1 MKLGHRSAL
10 ITVAIAA
17 AGVGAAAVLVIDQ
30 LPQAADRHA
39 EISSRGPVVETGS
52 LPRGSMFPD
61 TPSQR
66 QRAPVEPEVSD
77 RQNEGGE
84 QPEGDQQ
91 ENGRLAF
98 VPPSSQHFLLGP
110 MTAEQWAA
118 AVIQQGAVIQHNDED
133 EAETVRSWSTVT
145 SAAKAAGFEAAKRAG
160 LAVPDRSAG
169 IIGRPGQVPRNGSL
183 QARLVEIAPAASERI
198 AEKFKA
204 AKAPWP
210 PAEIALVAI
219 KDEKALEMHARAQ
232 GGAWT
237 FVHRYKVMAA
247 SGGAGPKLVRGDK
260 QVPEGIYNISF
271 LNPNSRYHVSMRVNY
286 PNAFDRRMAK
296 QDGRKDLGSDI
307 MIHGKKSSAG
317 CLAMGDEA
325 AEELFV
331 ISASIGL
338 PNVKLVIA
346 PTDLRRHPV
355 PAAKP
360 GQPAWVPKLYTE
372 VASAMATYKAPP
384 EVTGGSLL
392 SLLGL

>member
-1 MKLGHRSAL
+1 MKLSHRAAL
-10 ITVAIAA
+10 MTVATVAAGIAA
-17 AGVGAAAVLVIDQ
+17 VAVLILDQ
-30 LPQAADRHA
+30 LPLAEDRQA
-39 EISSRGPVVETGS
+39 EISFRGSIIETGS
-52 LPRGSMFPD
+52 LPRGSVFPD
-61 TPSQR
+61 MP
-66 QRAPVEPEVSD
+66 AEPKTRSA
-77 RQNEGGE
+77 
-84 QPEGDQQ
+84 PEGPDRMIEDEQEQ

-118 AVIQQGAVIQHNDED
+118 AVIQQGDVVQHNDEE
-133 EAETVRSWSTVT
+133 EAEAVRSWSTVT
-145 SAAKAAGFEAAKRAG
+145 SAAKAAGVEAKKRGG
-160 LAVPDRSAG
+160 LGAPHRDAA
-169 IIGRPGQVPRNGSL
+169 ITGRPGPGPRNGSL
-183 QARLVEIAPAASERI
+183 QARLIEIAPAASERI
-198 AEKFKA
+198 AARFKA
-204 AKAPWP
+204 ASAPWP

-232 GGAWT
+232 GGSWT

-247 SGGAGPKLVRGDK
+247 SGGAGPKLMRGDK

-296 QDGRKDLGSDI
+296 KDGRRDLGSDI

-331 ISASIGL
+331 LSASIGL

-346 PTDLRRHPV
+346 PTDLRRKPI
-355 PAAKP
+355 PAGKP

-372 VASAMATYKAPP
+372 VASAMAAYKAPP
-384 EVTGGSLL
+384 VSTGGSLL

>member
-1 MKLGHRSAL
+1 MKLSHRSAL
-10 ITVAIAA
+10 MTVAIAA
-17 AGVGAAAVLVIDQ
+17 AVLAAAAVLVIDH
-30 LPQAADRHA
+30 LPQAEVRQT
-39 EISSRGPVVETGS
+39 EISLRGPIVETGS
-52 LPRGSMFPD
+52 LPREPMSLQTQPQ
-61 TPSQR
+61 SQSTSGM
-66 QRAPVEPEVSD
+66 ESSD
-77 RQNEGGE
+77 DEKERGLEHGN
-84 QPEGDQQ
+84 D
-91 ENGRLAF
+91 RLAF
-98 VPPSSQHFLLGP
+98 VPPSSQQFLLGP

-118 AVIQQGAVIQHNDED
+118 AVIQQGDVFQHSDEE
-133 EAETVRSWSTVT
+133 EAEVVHPWSAVT
-145 SAAKAAGFEAAKRAG
+145 SAAKAAGAETSRRAG
-160 LAVPDRSAG
+160 LGMPDRSTPITGKSGPA
-169 IIGRPGQVPRNGSL
+169 PRNGSL
-183 QARLVEIAPAASERI
+183 QARLIQIAPAATERI
-198 AEKFKA
+198 AAKFKA

-219 KDEKALEMHARAQ
+219 KDEKALEMHARVQ

-260 QVPEGIYNISF
+260 QVPEGVYNISF

-296 QDGRKDLGSDI
+296 QDGRRDLGSDI

-331 ISASIGL
+331 LSASIGL

-346 PTDLRRHPV
+346 PTDLRRNPI

-372 VASAMATYKAPP
+372 VASAMSSYKAPP
-384 EVTGGSLL
+384 ASTGGSLL